1 MLAVA
6 ARPTTR
12 TEKRRL
18 AAGLLSVSG
27 RDSARRPVEVTIVA
41 EAELEPWRYPP
52 RFDFQF
58 GEWLREDIENDTAEL
73 GPTTNPDVA
82 LLLTMARRASRPL
95 VGPPAAELLGPV
107 PAADLSRAL
116 LDGVDEVLPGLEDDT
131 RNSVLTLAR
140 IWLTVETGEIAGK
153 DRAAVWALERLP
165 AEHREVLARARA
177 IYLGEEDERWDDLR
191 PRVRPYGDHVAAE
204 IREHAA
210 RAAS

>member
-1 MLAVA
+1 MSHARFALDLQRYQAVA
-6 ARPTTR
+6 F
-12 TEKRRL
+12 KRALRVRYL
-18 AAGLLSVSG
+18 ADA
-27 RDSARRPVEVTIVA
+27 T
-41 EAELEPWRYPP
+41 

-153 DRAAVWALERLP
+153 DRAADWALERVP

-177 IYLGEEDERWDDLR
+177 IYLGEQDERWDDLR